1 MPAQSPLL
9 DATVGG
15 PAANSYLERATA
27 EQILSQYPQSTGI
40 AAWFDLSDDQKDQ
53 SLIAATLT
61 LDGLSYAGQQC
72 SCEQRLSWPR
82 QISHC
87 SCAVSSCTSIP
98 FDVQAAASLMA
109 AQLGPTGGSLFDVGG
124 SGSASGGGSGL
135 DQFEQVTLGPI
146 TVRMKQD
153 ASFSNN
159 VDGDTR
165 GQIPTIVLSM
175 LKPYLK
181 GGDFGVYQGSNTRQS
196 SAALLQGYGRSAYS
210 GTMRIRPGS
219 VSVRA
224 EVGSGWASWQQGTSS
239 SGGAL

>member
-15 PAANSYLERATA
+15 PTSNSYLERATA

-61 LDGLSYAGQQC
+61 LDGLSYAGSQC

-82 QISHC
+82 QISQC
-87 SCAVSSCTSIP
+87 SCAISSCTSIP
-98 FDVQAAASLMA
+98 FDVQAATSLMA
-109 AQLGPTGGSLFDVGG
+109 AHLGPTGGSLFDVGSAGSTGG
-124 SGSASGGGSGL
+124 SGTGL

-153 ASFSNN
+153 ANFNSNVN
-159 VDGDTR
+159 GDTR
-165 GQIPTIVLSM
+165 DQIPTVVLSM

-196 SAALLQGYGRSAYS
+196 AAALLQGYGRSAYS

-219 VSVRA
+219 VSVRSD
-224 EVGSGWASWQQGTSS
+224 VGAGWASWQQGTSR
-239 SGGAL
+239 GGGV

>member
-109 AQLGPTGGSLFDVGG
+109 AQLGPTGGSLFDVGS

-219 VSVRA
+219 VSVRP